1 MSGIF
6 FCTFTILDA
15 SNMFF
20 QDFLQVLPKVEQ
32 VIFPADVAHQKMMPS
47 NRMEL
52 LKAVDFEKVNPKKA
66 AVMMLFYPK
75 HDQTHLVLIHRTSY
89 YGVHSSQ
96 IAFPGGK
103 PERED
108 NSLEQTALRETY
120 EEVGIHPNEINIIRP
135 FTQVYIPPSNFMV
148 FPFLGISQNEL
159 LFKKQEDEV
168 GGIIELPLPTFL
180 DDSIVE
186 QRKMATSY
194 AGSIDVPG
202 FVVENHFVWGATAM
216 ILSELKETIKMA
228 L

>member
-1 MSGIF
+1 
-6 FCTFTILDA
+6 
-15 SNMFF
+15 MFF

-75 HDQTHLVLIHRTSY
+75 NDQTHLILIHRTSY

-103 PERED
+103 PEPED

-120 EEVGIHPNEINIIRP
+120 EEVGIHSKEITVIRP

-148 FPFLGISQNEL
+148 FPFLGISHNEL
-159 LFKKQEDEV
+159 QFTKQEDEV
-168 GGIIELPLPTFL
+168 AGIIELPLPTFL
-180 DDSIVE
+180 DDTIVE

-194 AGSIDVPG
+194 AGNIDVPG